1 MITAHARRLVRFSVT
16 GVGSTLLHTLVAL
29 GMITG
34 LNTAPP
40 WANGIAFCVATVF
53 SYLTNTLWSFSA
65 PLHGQNLRRF
75 ITVSAIGFLLAMGL
89 AWVAELAGWPPLGGI
104 ALVVCVVPAVS
115 FVLHSLW
122 TYR

>member
-1 MITAHARRLVRFSVT
+1 MTSAHVRRLLRFGIA
-16 GVGSTLLHTLVAL
+16 GVGSTVLHTLVAL
-29 GMITG
+29 GLING
-34 LNTAPP
+34 ISTAPP

-53 SYLTNTLWSFSA
+53 SYLVNTLWSFSA

-75 ITVSAIGFLLAMGL
+75 LIVSAIGFFLAMGL
-89 AWVAELAGWPPLGGI
+89 AWFAELVGWPPLGGI

-115 FVLHSLW
+115 FLLHSLW

>member
-1 MITAHARRLVRFSVT
+1 MISAHARRLLRFGVT
-16 GVGSTLLHTLVAL
+16 GLGSTLLHALVAL
-29 GMITG
+29 GLITW
-34 LNTAPP
+34 LTTAPP
-40 WANGIAFCVATVF
+40 LANGLAFCVATVF
-53 SYLTNTLWSFSA
+53 SYLVNTLWSFSA

-75 ITVSAIGFLLAMGL
+75 LTVSAIGFLLAMGL
-89 AWVAELAGWPPLGGI
+89 AWLAELVGWTPLVGI